1 MSRQVDLTALEPVWE
16 AHLNLIAVWL
26 FGSAQSGEVR
36 PGSDLDFGLL
46 FAAPPGLDELIDLSM
61 QIQRILDF
69 DQFDLVPLNTVNPY
83 LRFEAI
89 SGRPL
94 FCRDPGRRAEF
105 ASLTAREYEDEFAF
119 WQKGLRYRAE
129 LSAP

>member
-1 MSRQVDLTALEPVWE
+1 MSRQVDLAALTPIWQ
-16 AHLNLIAVWL
+16 AQPNLIAVWL
-26 FGSAQSGEVR
+26 FGSAQSGEVQ

-46 FAAPPGLDELIDLSM
+46 FAAPPSLDELTGLSM
-61 QIQRILDF
+61 QLQRTLDF
-69 DQFDLVPLNTVNPY
+69 DQFDLVPLNTAHPY

-94 FCRDPGRRAEF
+94 FCRDLDRRAEF
-105 ASLTAREYEDEFAF
+105 ASLAARDYEDEWAF